1 MTTPPPEPPG
11 STPWSTW
18 RKALAVV
25 ASAVLS
31 GVVGAWAQNWFADDP
46 TPHGS
51 AADRT
56 VATAESGDGR
66 PSTGPGTPFTGTDPD
81 TYCARR
87 PRAVGSVEW
96 VPCARVTAD
105 AVHFGVLVRNTGG
118 RQELRLRL
126 GYVRAEHPVPCDSPK
141 DEVSVTAEAGTTAWF
156 TLPGCSVARVHGAV
170 QATARLAPKDG
181 DLSATALS
189 PTLQIQPNGS
199 VEPPASY

>member
-11 STPWSTW
+11 SAPWSTW
-18 RKALAVV
+18 RKVLAVV
-25 ASAVLS
+25 VSAVLS

-46 TPHGS
+46 APPGS
-51 AADRT
+51 AAGRT
-56 VATAESGDGR
+56 VMTAESDDGR
-66 PSTGPGTPFTGTDPD
+66 PSAEPGTPFTETDPD

-126 GYVRAEHPVPCDSPK
+126 GYVRAEHPVACDAPE
-141 DEVSVTAEAGTTAWF
+141 DEVSLTAKAATTAWF

-170 QATARLAPKDG
+170 QATAQLAPKDG

-189 PTLQIQPNGS
+189 PTLHIQPNGS
-199 VEPPASY
+199 VVPPAPN